1 MYYMI
6 VILMVRELSFIIGS
20 YCIELIDLRWYG
32 VFWKFNGDGSMY
44 NIFGGY
50 ELFFDK
56 DFLIFKLYGIL
67 IDLLIL

>member
-1 MYYMI
+1 MGYFEN
-6 VILMVRELSFIIGS
+6 LMGMEL
-20 YCIELIDLRWYG
+20 
-32 VFWKFNGDGSMY
+32 SMY